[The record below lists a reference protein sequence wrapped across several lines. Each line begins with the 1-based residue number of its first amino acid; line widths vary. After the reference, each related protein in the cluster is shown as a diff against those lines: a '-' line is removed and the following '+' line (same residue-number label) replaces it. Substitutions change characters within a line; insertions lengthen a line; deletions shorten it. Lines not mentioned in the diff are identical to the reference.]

1 MERDIILNGVH
12 IGEHS
17 FDPDHVIDE
26 INERCVKPGYNM
38 VTIRT
43 RRDQVPQ
50 ERFIEWAEYLTGHKI
65 YFNFLYT
72 VQHGPANADSQFTPE
87 TVAKMKEIAG
97 EYFLGDMIGET
108 GSSGACKAA
117 GYFVSAT
124 GKREDST
131 GIRTDYADMKAAHD
145 GYLETV
151 RKYIDID
158 RRLGM
163 PDILSVEATALNK
176 YNWEAGVTLPMLE
189 LMCGN
194 PDILV
199 SNLRGTAR
207 AAHSRLWGTY
217 VAHEWYGGMRHSDT
231 LKRKRLD
238 LAYKYAYMAGTN
250 ALCLESGDELITA
263 YAQRHE
269 VDSDICQDYRD
280 VLTKTMNLINS
291 DSRPKGGPKVK
302 VAFVSGLHDAW
313 GGWGGSSVWNQFHR
327 SEWGHHEAEHSWRL
341 LDEIGARRQW
351 TDIANYG
358 ETDLSALPAY
368 GMYDIVPIE
377 ADADVLSRYDYLIF
391 LGWNSMTD
399 EAMEKLTEYVKRGG
413 HLLMTAAH
421 LNYSA
426 KREGERILPADEK
439 LAALFGARPTGEIVH
454 TNDGVKFS
462 DCSLDERILY
472 PGTSNR
478 VCDPIYAGGYA
489 DYMRFVPE
497 GGTEVA
503 VITDSFGSAPSDLPA
518 VIENKLGNGVA
529 TLVTSV
535 NYPGHP
541 ALYPMYR
548 AMVREF
554 VTASARNCEI
564 QILGSDRLRWS
575 FYEGDKLYLLNT
587 DYDLPITVKVIF
599 KGHEQLISLDSL
611 ELKAL
616 QL

>member
-1 MERDIILNGVH
+1 MERDIVLNGIH

-17 FDPDHVIDE
+17 FDPAHVIDE
-26 INERCVKPGYNM
+26 INERCIKPGYNM

-43 RRDQVPQ
+43 RREQVPQ
-50 ERFIEWAEYLTGHKI
+50 ETFIEWARYLTAHKI

-72 VQHGPANADSQFTPE
+72 VQKCPENAESQFTPE
-87 TVAKMKEIAG
+87 TVAQMKEIAG

-117 GYFVSAT
+117 GYFASET
-124 GKREDST
+124 GRREDST
-131 GIRTDYADMKAAHD
+131 RICTDHADMKAAHD

-151 RKYIDID
+151 RRFIDVD

-207 AAHSRLWGTY
+207 AARSRLWGTY
-217 VAHEWYGGMRHSDT
+217 VAHEWYGGMRHSDP
-231 LKRKRLD
+231 LKRKRLE

-263 YAQRHE
+263 YNQRHE
-269 VDSDICQDYRD
+269 ADSAICQDYRD
-280 VLTKTMNLINS
+280 VLTQTMNLIKA
-291 DSRPKGGPKVK
+291 DFRPKGGPKVK
-302 VAFVSGLHDAW
+302 LAFVSGLHDAW

-327 SEWGHHEAEHSWRL
+327 DEWGHHEAEHSWRL
-341 LDEIGARRQW
+341 LDEIGTRRPW
-351 TDIANYG
+351 ADIANYG
-358 ETDLSALPAY
+358 DSDLSALPAY
-368 GMYDIVPIE
+368 GMYDIVPVE
-377 ADADVLSRYDYLIF
+377 ADLEALSRYDYLIF
-391 LGWNSMTD
+391 LGWNTMTD
-399 EAMEKLTEYVKRGG
+399 EIMDKLTAYVEQGG

-421 LNYSA
+421 LNTSA
-426 KREGERILPADEK
+426 KRRGEMLLPSDEK
-439 LAALFGARPTGEIVH
+439 LLRLFGARPTGETVH
-454 TNDGVKFS
+454 TNDGVKFT
-462 DCSLDERILY
+462 DCGADQRILW

-489 DYMRFVPE
+489 DYLRFTPD
-497 GGTEVA
+497 GGMESAEVS
-503 VITDSFGSAPSDLPA
+503 DSFGARTGGLPA
-518 VIENKLGNGVA
+518 VIEHQLGKGYA
-529 TLVTSV
+529 TLVTAA

-541 ALYPMYR
+541 ALSPLYR
-548 AMVREF
+548 AMLREF
-554 VTASARNCEI
+554 VTASARDCEI
-564 QILGSDRLRWS
+564 RILGSDRLRWS

-599 KGHEQLISLDSL
+599 RGKEQLISLDSL
-611 ELKAL
+611 ELKAI